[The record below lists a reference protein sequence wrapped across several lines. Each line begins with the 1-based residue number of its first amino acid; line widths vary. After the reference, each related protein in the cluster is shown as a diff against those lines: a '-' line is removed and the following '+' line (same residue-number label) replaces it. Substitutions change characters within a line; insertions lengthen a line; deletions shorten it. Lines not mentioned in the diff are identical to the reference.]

1 MLIMETV
8 LKIRR
13 MHQVDGL
20 SISAI
25 AKLTTLSRNTVRK
38 YLRQSSSEPPT
49 YRRQQP
55 AKPKLGEFEQ
65 TLLQWL
71 DLDAKRPKRQRRC
84 ARQLFEDLQRQGY
97 QGAYDSVQ
105 RFVRDHKK
113 RPARTA
119 AFVPLRFAPG
129 EAYQFDWSEEEVEIA
144 GVVQRVKA
152 AHFRLTHS
160 RQPFVMVFPRETQEM
175 VFAAH
180 DAAFHYWGGV
190 PRQGIY
196 DNLKTCVDQIL
207 EGKERRFNPRFLA
220 LMSHYVIEPVACT
233 PASGWE
239 KGQVEKQV
247 QDVRRRC
254 FTPRRKVD
262 SLAELNRRLIQE
274 LEQAAQ
280 TRPHPDDPSQTVWE
294 RFLQERV
301 LLRPL
306 APRFH
311 GYVERELRADSTC
324 LVHVDRNT
332 YSVDSRYAQRHVTAR
347 LFADRI
353 QVYAQ
358 SELIADHPR
367 LFGRDKTQYD
377 PWHYLDLLAHK
388 PGALRHGAPFKE
400 WALPPAL
407 SRVQQQLLSR
417 KGGDR
422 EMVTLLLAARQDGM
436 ALLEQACQ
444 QVLQLGGSSA
454 TLVLNQLQRLRRP
467 TEVPAVQARVVPL
480 TRPPE
485 ANCQRYDHL
494 LAGGPHVSR

>member
-1 MLIMETV
+1 METV

-113 RPARTA
+113 QPARTA

-280 TRPHPDDPSQTVWE
+280 TRPHPDGPSQTVWE
-294 RFLQERV
+294 RYLQERA

-306 APRFH
+306 APPFN

-400 WALPPAL
+400 WTLPPAL

-467 TEVPAVQARVVPL
+467 IEVPTVQARIVPL

>member
-1 MLIMETV
+1 METV

-13 MHQVDGL
+13 MHQVDGQ

-25 AKLTTLSRNTVRK
+25 AKVTGLSRNTVRK
-38 YLRQSSSEPPT
+38 YLRQPPSEPPK
-49 YRRQQP
+49 YRRPQP
-55 AKPKLGEFEQ
+55 ARPKLGEFES
-65 TLLQWL
+65 TLTQWL

-84 ARQLFEDLQRQGY
+84 ARQLFEDLQRLGY

-105 RFVRDHKK
+105 RFVRDYKQQSAK
-113 RPARTA
+113 VA
-119 AFVPLRFAPG
+119 AFVPLTFAAG
-129 EAYQFDWSEEEVEIA
+129 EAYQFDWSEEEVEIG

-196 DNLKTCVDQIL
+196 DNLKTCVDQVL

-280 TRPHPDDPSQTVWE
+280 TRPHPDDPSQTVWQ
-294 RFLQERV
+294 RFEQERTT
-301 LLRPL
+301 LRPL
-306 APRFH
+306 AARFN
-311 GYVERELRADSTC
+311 GYVERELRVDSTC
-324 LVHVDRNT
+324 LIHFDRNT
-332 YSVDSRYAQRHVTAR
+332 YSVDSRYAHRHVTAR
-347 LFADRI
+347 VFADRL

-358 SELIADHPR
+358 SELIAEHPR
-367 LFGRDKTQYD
+367 QFGRDKTQFA
-377 PWHYLDLLAHK
+377 PWHYLDLLEHK

-400 WALPPAL
+400 WVLPPAL
-407 SRVQQQLLSR
+407 SRLQQQLLSR

-422 EMVTLLLAARQDGM
+422 DMVKLLLAARQDGLD
-436 ALLEQACQ
+436 LLEQACQ

-454 TLVLNQLQRLRRP
+454 ELVLNHLQRLRRP
-467 TEVPAVQARVVPL
+467 LDVPQVHAQVVPL
-480 TRPPE
+480 AQPPQ
-485 ANCQRYDHL
+485 ANCQRYDSL
-494 LAGGPHVSR
+494 LPGGQHVSR

>member
-13 MHQVDGL
+13 MHQVDGQ

-25 AKLTTLSRNTVRK
+25 AHLTGLSRNTVRK
-38 YLRQSSSEPPT
+38 YLHQSSSEPPK

-65 TLLQWL
+65 TLTQWL

-84 ARQLFEDLQRQGY
+84 AKQLFEDLQRQGY
-97 QGAYDSVQ
+97 RGAYDSVQ

-113 RPARTA
+113 QPARTA
-119 AFVPLRFAPG
+119 AFVPLLFAPG
-129 EAYQFDWSEEEVEIA
+129 EVYQFDWSEEEVEIG

-160 RQPFVMVFPRETQEM
+160 RLPFVMVFPRETQEM

-190 PRQGIY
+190 PRQGVY
-196 DNLKTCVDQIL
+196 DNLKTCVDQVL

-247 QDVRRRC
+247 QDVRRQC

-274 LEQAAQ
+274 LELAAQ
-280 TRPHPDDPSQTVWE
+280 TRPHPDVPDRTVWQV
-294 RFLQERV
+294 FVQERAA
-301 LLRPL
+301 LRPL
-306 APRFH
+306 APRFN
-311 GYVERELRADSTC
+311 GYVERELRVDSTC
-324 LVHVDRNT
+324 LVHIDRNC
-332 YSVDSRYAQRHVTAR
+332 YSVDSRYAHRHVTAR
-347 LFADRI
+347 VFADRL

-358 SELIADHPR
+358 GELIADHPR

-388 PGALRHGAPFKE
+388 PGALRHGAPFKA

-407 SRVQQQLLSR
+407 SRIQQQLMGH

-422 EMVTLLLAARQDGM
+422 DMVKLLLAARQDGL
-436 ALLEQACQ
+436 ALPNNTIAHQKLD
-444 QVLQLGGSSA
+444 LDTGLMTS
-454 TLVLNQLQRLRRP
+454 
-467 TEVPAVQARVVPL
+467 
-480 TRPPE
+480 
-485 ANCQRYDHL
+485 
-494 LAGGPHVSR
+494 

>member
-25 AKLTTLSRNTVRK
+25 VNVTGLSRNTVRK
-38 YLRQSSSEPPT
+38 YLRQSSSEPPK
-49 YRRQQP
+49 YQRQQP
-55 AKPKLGEFEQ
+55 AKPKLGEFEL
-65 TLLQWL
+65 TLTQWL

-105 RFVRDHKK
+105 RFVRDYKK
-113 RPARTA
+113 QPAKTA

-129 EAYQFDWSEEEVEIA
+129 EAYQFDWSEEEVEIG

-196 DNLKTCVDQIL
+196 DNLKTCVDQVL

-280 TRPHPDDPSQTVWE
+280 TRPHPDDPSQTVWQV
-294 RFLQERV
+294 FLQERST
-301 LLRPL
+301 LRTL
-306 APRFH
+306 APRFN
-311 GYVERELRADSTC
+311 GYTERELRVDSTC

-332 YSVDSRYAQRHVTAR
+332 YSVDSRYAHRHVTAR
-347 LFADRI
+347 LFADRL

-377 PWHYLDLLAHK
+377 PWHYLDLLERK

-407 SRVQQQLLSR
+407 NRVQQLMLNR

-467 TEVPAVQARVVPL
+467 IAVPTVHARVVPL

-494 LAGGPHVSR
+494 LSGGPHVS